1 MNLNYKQL
9 FKSFINDNKKYLLT
23 EKKMTLQELKD
34 KSMFPKLSKE
44 GIKQLANDKTYLG
57 NKLKEGDMLIY
68 GLLQEKACC
77 DLEEDGDFLLG
88 NGGFGIINL
97 MVISLTYD
105 EIHKYKIINISEE
118 DNIPTLALY

>member
-9 FKSFINDNKKYLLT
+9 FKFFINDNKKYLLT
-23 EKKMTLQELKD
+23 EKKMTPQELKD

-68 GLLQEKACC
+68 GLLQEKSCC
-77 DLEEDGDFLLG
+77 DLGEGGDFQLV
-88 NGGFGIINL
+88 NGGFGTINL

-105 EIHKYKIINISEE
+105 EIHNYKIINISEE